1 MLFIDFKQAFD
12 SVPLEKLL
20 EILDHLQI
28 DSNTIQIIKLL
39 LNSAYVS
46 YNKDLTIPVNQQV
59 PQGGKTS
66 PLLFIIFVN
75 ELIERLKKHI
85 IREEYIFM
93 YADDLCICCLNYN
106 YLKKAIMEIEKYCKD
121 FDMELNKNKS
131 GIIKISKRCTE
142 KDL

>member
-1 MLFIDFKQAFD
+1 
-12 SVPLEKLL
+12 
-20 EILDHLQI
+20 
-28 DSNTIQIIKLL
+28 
-39 LNSAYVS
+39 
-46 YNKDLTIPVNQQV
+46 
-59 PQGGKTS
+59 
-66 PLLFIIFVN
+66 
-75 ELIERLKKHI
+75 
-85 IREEYIFM
+85 M